1 MVYRFIVSPFF
12 AAAEKWFCAAVFLNL
27 QKQKET

>member
-12 AAAEKWFCAAVFLNL
+12 AAAERFCAAVFLNL